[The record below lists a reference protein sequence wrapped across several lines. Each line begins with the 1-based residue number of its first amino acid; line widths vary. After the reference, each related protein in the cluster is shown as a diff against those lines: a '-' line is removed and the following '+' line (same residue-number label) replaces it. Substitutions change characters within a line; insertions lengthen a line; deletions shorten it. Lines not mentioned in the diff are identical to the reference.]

1 MRKFQKAMTGVLI
14 LCIVFHMGTMYSMAA
29 DQKPYMYTVTFY
41 AGNNGTFSQSQFKD
55 FLTLDG
61 YAPDCDVVRAADGSS
76 VTVSGIP
83 ANMRISYDAAAAG
96 AVDLLQDGRYYVKG
110 LRQSGH
116 DNAEARVDITSFQV
130 TKDLDYVVAYGI
142 RGDMTTYTVLY
153 QDSAGNTLAPSR
165 TYSGNVGDR
174 PVAGYRYI
182 EGYQPQAYNLTKT
195 LVKNAA
201 ENIFTFV
208 YSRTAAGGGGSAGS
222 AGDETGAGTGS
233 TAAGET
239 QTVVPGTGAAGDMVP
254 GTAGGAA
261 EDAAASGITTD
272 AGVEAV
278 PDEAAVQ
285 NEEPQELMELDDEEI
300 PLAGGEEEP
309 AGNVGGNMLRS
320 VAIGGVAA
328 AALVF
333 LLVLW
338 MKNRRK
344 DESGEA

>member
-1 MRKFQKAMTGVLI
+1 MRKFRKAMTGVLI
-14 LCIVFHMGTMYSMAA
+14 LCMVFHMGTMYSMAA
-29 DQKPYMYTVTFY
+29 DQKPYTYTVTFY

-116 DNAEARVDITSFQV
+116 DNAEARVGITSFQV

-182 EGYQPQAYNLTKT
+182 EGYQPQAYNLTRT

-208 YSRTAAGGGGSAGS
+208 YSRTAAGGGGGGS

-239 QTVVPGTGAAGDMVP
+239 QIVVPGTGAAGDMVP